1 MIEYLAALQATAP
14 ALVYTIV
21 LCFGLIVGS
30 FLNVVIYR
38 LPVIMER
45 AWQAEAHEL
54 LELPKKVQ
62 LDRFNLVLPNSRC
75 PACGHAIKPWE
86 NIPVI
91 SYLFLRGRCS
101 ACRTHISVRYPL
113 VELLTAGLT
122 LIVVAHFGLTLA
134 GLACVLLTFGLI
146 AASMI
151 DYDHTL
157 IPDSITLPLL
167 WLGLIVNS
175 FDAIVPFADAF
186 WGAIAGYMVLWIIYH
201 VFKLI
206 TGKEG
211 MGFGDFKLLAM
222 LGAFMGWQMLPLIII
237 LSSFAGALIGG
248 SLIALGRDRAK
259 PIPFGPY
266 LAIAGFIA
274 LIWGN
279 EITARYLQFAD
290 V

>member
-1 MIEYLAALQATAP
+1 MEYLAALQATAP
-14 ALVYTIV
+14 VLVYLII
-21 LCFGLIVGS
+21 LCFGLMVGS

-38 LPVIMER
+38 LPVMMER
-45 AWQAEAHEL
+45 EWQAQAHEL
-54 LELPKKVQ
+54 LELPHQ
-62 LDRFNLVLPNSRC
+62 ASESPFNLLWPNSRC
-75 PACGHAIKPWE
+75 PGCGHNIKPWE

-101 ACRTHISVRYPL
+101 NCGIHISLRYPL
-113 VELLTAGLT
+113 IEALTGILT
-122 LIVVAHFGLTLA
+122 VLVIAHFGLTLA
-134 GLACVLLTFGLI
+134 GIAGVVLTFGLI

-167 WLGLIVNS
+167 WLGLIINY
-175 FDAIVPFADAF
+175 FDAMVPFADAF
-186 WGAIAGYMVLWIIYH
+186 WGAVAGYLILWTIYH
-201 VFKLI
+201 LFKLI

-248 SLIALGRDRAK
+248 SLIAFGRDRAK

-266 LAIAGFIA
+266 LAIAGYIA
-274 LIWGN
+274 LIWGD
-279 EITARYLQFAD
+279 EITSKYLQFAA